1 MNRTLRYRTYPS
13 RKQQLILQRQMES
26 AKKLYNLLLEKAQK
40 HFKDT
45 GKTFTKY
52 DMNKWITQLKRKN
65 PEFSELYSQV
75 LQNVADRVSKA
86 YNNFF
91 SRLRE
96 RKKGQ
101 KIKVGFPR
109 SKLFVSSLTYPQFG
123 FEMERKRVC
132 LSKIGKINFV
142 NHREIEGDAKTLSIK
157 HTKSGQWFITVAVE
171 RNDKELAS
179 NGKPYVG
186 MDLGL
191 RTYAT
196 LSDGSSIENEGIKR
210 QSEQKIAR
218 LHRRI
223 SSKKKGGRNR
233 KKARIKLVR
242 LSEHLARKSNDYLH
256 KKSLDMVNSYSI
268 IAYEGLN
275 IRGMVKNHHL
285 AKSINEASWNR
296 FIRFLCY
303 KAVNAGCIT
312 IEVNPRNTSKIC
324 SNCRN
329 IEEISLR
336 DRVFECGRCNIR
348 MDRDLNASRNI
359 LNRAIAGQAKSYA
372 FEDNASTLQRGDAN
386 NADELGTIYGVIN
399 NGR

>member
-1 MNRTLRYRTYPS
+1 ML
-13 RKQQLILQRQMES
+13 
-26 AKKLYNLLLEKAQK
+26 
-40 HFKDT
+40 
-45 GKTFTKY
+45 
-52 DMNKWITQLKRKN
+52 
-65 PEFSELYSQV
+65 
-75 LQNVADRVSKA
+75 
-86 YNNFF
+86 
-91 SRLRE
+91 
-96 RKKGQ
+96 
-101 KIKVGFPR
+101 
-109 SKLFVSSLTYPQFG
+109 
-123 FEMERKRVC
+123 
-132 LSKIGKINFV
+132 V

-296 FIRFLCY
+296 FIQFLCY

-372 FEDNASTLQRGDAN
+372 FEDNASTLQRGDAS